1 MSVLVVGLSHRS
13 APIDVLEQATLDPS
27 GADALAT
34 RVHGGQHV
42 EEALVV
48 STCNR
53 LEVVV
58 EAGTFHGALAE
69 IGEALAEASGL
80 TLDQLTQYLYVHHD
94 DRAVAHLFGVASG
107 LDSMAVGESQ
117 ILGQLREALV
127 HAQRRE
133 HVGPALNPL
142 LQQALRVGKRA
153 HAETGIDEVSRSL
166 TGLALDRA
174 TQVLGDLSTARTVV
188 VGAGAMSGLA
198 VARLLRAGSRDVT
211 VVNRTSDRAARL
223 AELHGV
229 RAGRWEELDQLL
241 GSADLVLTATGAVG
255 HVVEVDT
262 LAAAR
267 ARAGRTG
274 APQVLLDLALPRD
287 VAPEVTR
294 LSGVVRWDLAELQR
308 EGVGHPAHGHAADE
322 AVRAVQ
328 ALVDEEVAGH
338 LVDRRAARLGP
349 TLAALRER
357 GARVVDAEMTRLDQ
371 RMPHL
376 DATERTEVRRAVQRV
391 VDKLL
396 HTPTVRVKQLQPQG
410 GPGDYAH
417 ALRQLFDLEH
427 DLVALVA
434 EPALDV
440 PLGTAEAL
448 SVPRPHETG
457 QHDPSWPTPARDRP
471 GGEPA

>member
-13 APIDVLEQATLDPS
+13 APIDVLEQVALDTRR
-27 GADALAT
+27 ADALART
-34 RVHGGQHV
+34 VHAGQHV

-58 EAGTFHGALAE
+58 EAGTFHGALTE
-69 IGEALAEASGL
+69 IGDALSAVSGL
-80 TLDQLTQYLYVHHD
+80 SRESLIPHLYVHHD

-117 ILGQLREALV
+117 ILGQLREALGD
-127 HAQRRE
+127 AQRRR
-133 HVGPALNPL
+133 HVGPVLNPL

-174 TQVLGDLSTARTVV
+174 TEVLGDLSAARVVV

-198 VARLLRAGSRDVT
+198 VARLLRAGCRDVT
-211 VVNRTSDRAARL
+211 VVNRTPERAEHL

-229 RAGRWEELDQLL
+229 RAGRWAELDPLL

-255 HVVEVDT
+255 HVVEAGE

-294 LSGVVRWDLAELQR
+294 LAGVVLWDLAELQR
-308 EGVGHPAHGHAADE
+308 EGAGSPGHGATADA

-328 ALVDEEVAGH
+328 DLVDEEVACH
-338 LVDRRAARLGP
+338 LVERRASRLGP
-349 TLAALRER
+349 TLAALRAS
-357 GARVVDAEMTRLDQ
+357 GARVVDAEMARLDQ
-371 RMPHL
+371 RLPHL
-376 DATERTEVRRAVQRV
+376 DATERGEVRRTVQRV
-391 VDKLL
+391 VDKVL
-396 HTPTVRVKQLQPQG
+396 HTPTVRVKQLQEHAG
-410 GPGDYAH
+410 TGDYAD
-417 ALRQLFDLEH
+417 ALRALFDLDPH
-427 DLVALVA
+427 LSTVPA

-440 PLGTAEAL
+440 P
-448 SVPRPHETG
+448 HETTAPLSDVQG
-457 QHDPSWPTPARDRP
+457 EAALRHVQSVTASANDSP
-471 GGEPA
+471 GGDLA